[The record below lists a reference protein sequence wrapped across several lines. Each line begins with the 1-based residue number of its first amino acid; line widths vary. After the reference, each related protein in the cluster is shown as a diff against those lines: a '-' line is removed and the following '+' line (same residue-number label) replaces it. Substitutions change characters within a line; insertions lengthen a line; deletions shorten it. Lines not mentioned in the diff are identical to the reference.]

1 MAERSKL
8 RTDADN
14 AFLRTQT
21 QSSVRDRIVS
31 ETEMVNQARDAKTAK
46 LKAQRL
52 EKEALDRE
60 MLAANPPK
68 PKKRQAAS
76 PAPTTAPRPRS

>member
-1 MAERSKL
+1 MSEHSKL

-21 QSSVRDRIVS
+21 QSSVRNRIIS
-31 ETEMVNQARDAKTAK
+31 ETEVANQVRDAKTAK

-60 MLAANPPK
+60 MLAASPTR
-68 PKKRQAAS
+68 KRK
-76 PAPTTAPRPRS
+76 PAPR